1 MNAWNAPTIK
11 GRSSHIEKQL
21 ISVNCRFLDED
32 RARVMAR
39 RANPV
44 PNPAGL
50 DSRITFTEYH
60 TYDEIAA
67 YVEEVAQ
74 LEDWATSTF
83 IGQSYEGRDTA
94 ALELTKAGD
103 SAVANI
109 FIQAGMLAD

>member
-1 MNAWNAPTIK
+1 MILQNIAGKVYYIPHFIPFS
-11 GRSSHIEKQL
+11 RH
-21 ISVNCRFLDED
+21 LDED

-50 DSRITFTEYH
+50 NSRLTFTEYH
-60 TYDEIAA
+60 TYEEIAE

-74 LEDWATSTF
+74 LEDWAASTF
-83 IGQSYEGRDTA
+83 IGQSFEGRDIA

-103 SAVANI
+103 AAVANI
-109 FIQAGMLAD
+109 FIQAGT